1 MLKQKDLEAAVG
13 AGIISQTQA
22 DGLNDFAAA
31 RRKPRSFA
39 VGRDERFRLLGG
51 FNDFFIA
58 VGVVLLGIGL
68 LSGWSEAYQ
77 VPLFIL
83 SIVAMWGLAEYLT
96 GGLRLTAPSIVI
108 SIFLAIFAFW
118 AVAAVFSDVLDLKN
132 FDLWL
137 YPVSAA
143 TLMTALHYLR
153 FRLPFSLFVGAFTL
167 LLAIIS
173 GADALGLKAKD
184 WSAWI
189 ALGYGLIVFAV
200 AMWFDSSDRER
211 LTRRADSGFWLHL
224 IAAPLIVHPLVSFV
238 AKDPATSGAGA
249 LLIIGM
255 TGVLALIALL
265 IDRRALVVVALSYLG
280 GAIAYGVT
288 QVTGASASGST
299 GVLFTLVFLGGVV
312 IALGVGWRRIRG
324 GLMRAIPDISF
335 KHNLPPY
342 AEKS

>member
-1 MLKQKDLEAAVG
+1 MLKQNDLEAAVG

-68 LSGWSEAYQ
+68 LSGWSAAYQ
-77 VPLFIL
+77 APLFL
-83 SIVAMWGLAEYLT
+83 LGIVAMWGLAEYLT

-118 AVAAVFSDVLDLKN
+118 AVTAVFGDDIDLKK
-132 FDLWL
+132 FDQWL
-137 YPVSAA
+137 YPALAA
-143 TLMTALHYLR
+143 TAMTALHYLR
-153 FRLPFSLFVGAFTL
+153 FRLPFSLLVAAVTL
-167 LLAIIS
+167 LLAITS

-184 WSAWI
+184 WAPWI
-189 ALGYGLIVFAV
+189 AFVYGLMVFAV
-200 AMWFDSSDRER
+200 AMWFDFSDRER

-224 IAAPLIVHPLVSFV
+224 IAAPMIVHPLVSFL
-238 AKDPATSGAGA
+238 AKDPSTSGAGA

-255 TGVLALIALL
+255 TVILALIALL

-299 GVLFTLVFLGGVV
+299 AVLFTLVFLGAVV

-324 GLMRAIPDISF
+324 GLMRALPVSSL
-335 KHNLPPY
+335 KHYLPPY